1 MLSLDI
7 KYMMFFGVIVHEIDL
22 SGENQ
27 FCSQ

>member
-22 SGENQ
+22 SGEKTVL
-27 FCSQ
+27 